1 MILLFTGVKKQKW
14 GTKMIYGAVLAG
26 GSGKRMGNSEKPKQ
40 FLTIGDKPIIVHT
53 VEKFVICSEFEK
65 VIVLTPAKWLEHTRN
80 ILAKHIPDMSRIV
93 LAAGG
98 ETRNETL
105 MNAIAVIEEEGNLD
119 DDTIIV
125 THDAVRPFVTYRMIR
140 DNIEAAERV
149 GACDTA
155 FPATDTI
162 VRSEDGKL
170 IVEIP
175 DRSQLFQGQT
185 PQSFKAKK
193 LREIYQSLTD
203 DEKDILTDA
212 AKIFVMKGEDVEIV
226 RGESFNIKIT
236 YPYDIKVAETILK
249 GEAE

>member
-1 MILLFTGVKKQKW
+1 
-14 GTKMIYGAVLAG
+14 MIYGAILAG
-26 GSGKRMGNSEKPKQ
+26 GVGKRMGNAEKPKQ
-40 FLTIGDKPIIVHT
+40 FLTIGGKPIIVHT
-53 VEKFVICSEFEK
+53 VEKFVVCDEFEK
-65 VIVLTPAKWLEHTRN
+65 VIVLTPAKWIEHTRN
-80 ILAKHIPDMSRIV
+80 ILTKHIPDMSKVI
-93 LAAGG
+93 LTPGG
-98 ETRNETL
+98 DTRNETL
-105 MNAIAVIEEEGNLD
+105 MNAIAAIDAEGNLD

-125 THDAVRPFVTYRMIR
+125 THDAVRPFVTYRIIR
-140 DNIEAAERV
+140 DNIEATQRV

-162 VRSEDGKL
+162 VRSADGKL

-175 DRSQLFQGQT
+175 DRSELFQGQT

-193 LREIYQSLTD
+193 LRDIYNSLTPE
-203 DEKDILTDA
+203 EKDILTDA

-249 GEAE
+249 GDAE